1 MNLLIKTAEQKAH
14 ETQLAHLAAVTA
26 AIDAHVE
33 AQARAMQYNS
43 AAHLASYVTSTKP
56 VWKSEAEAFVAWR
69 DGVWEAALD
78 MLSAAQQG
86 GPIPSVEDAIAGLPL
101 WGG

>member
-1 MNLLIKTAEQKAH
+1 MNLLIKTAEDKAQ
-14 ETQLAHLAAVTA
+14 EALLAHQAALTA

-43 AAHLASYVTSTKP
+43 AAHLASYVASTKP
-56 VWKSEAEAFVAWR
+56 EWEAEALAFIAWR
-69 DGVWEAALD
+69 DQVWEAALQ
-78 MLSAAQQG
+78 LLAGVQSG
-86 GPIPSVEDAIAGLPL
+86 GTVPSIEDVISGLPL